1 MFKKLSIFSIVY
13 FLLVNTSYSEIIS
26 EFNITG
32 NDRVSAQTIINFS
45 EFNKGANIT
54 DNDLNNILKKI
65 YETNFF
71 EDVSV
76 DIKNSILTIN
86 VKEHPIIQDI
96 KFEGIKAVKFVEALI
111 DEISLKPKGPFNKFT
126 LKRDQEKVLNILKQ
140 SGYYFATVDVQK
152 EDNPNKTINLI
163 YNVKMGEKAFI
174 KKIKFIGD
182 KKFKSRKLNSVITSE
197 ESKFWKFLSKKKFL
211 DKARTDLDKRLLKNF
226 YLNKGFYNVII
237 EQAFTQ
243 ILDNKSFSLTYKI
256 NAGEKFLFN
265 NFDLIIPQD
274 FDEIKFNELKKVF
287 KSLENTTYSYSKIE
301 SILDVIDKISLK
313 ENYEFINAVVT
324 ENIVENN
331 KINFIFNIK
340 DGDKF
345 YVDRIN
351 ISGNNITKENY
362 IRQQLIVDEG
372 DPFNTILHTK
382 SINKIKAT
390 NIFKSVKSKVS
401 DSANSGQKIIDISVE
416 EKPTGEISAG
426 AGYGSAGS
434 TVAFGIKENNFKGE
448 GIKLNFNVNI
458 SADAIKGGLAYTQ
471 PNFAYS
477 DKSVTT
483 SIESTSTDKEKDY
496 GYKSSLNKIALGTRF
511 EQFENFYFSPNLS
524 ISNEVLTTT
533 QNASANYK
541 KQEGSY
547 FDALFNYNLTN
558 DKRNSPYRPDS
569 GYVSTWSQELPIVS
583 DGAAVSNGYTFTHYQ
598 EFLDDMIVTLGVYGR
613 TINSLRSNK
622 DVRVSKRLYMP
633 ETKLRGFEAGK
644 IGPKDGADFVGG
656 NYSASFNAST
666 TLPFLFPTFEKID
679 FLLFFDAAN
688 LWHVDYSANVDQG
701 NTVRSATGIAIDVI
715 TPMGPLS
722 FSLAQPLT
730 EANGDVTESFRF
742 NLGTTF

>member
-76 DIKNSILTIN
+76 DLKNSILTIN

-96 KFEGIKAVKFVEALI
+96 KFEGIKATKFVEALI

-126 LKRDQEKVLNILKQ
+126 LKRDLEKILNILKQ

-274 FDEIKFNELKKVF
+274 FDKIKFNELKKVF

-511 EQFENFYFSPNLS
+511 EQFEDFYFSPNLS

>member
-76 DIKNSILTIN
+76 DLKNSILTIN

-96 KFEGIKAVKFVEALI
+96 KFEGIKATKFVEALI

-401 DSANSGQKIIDISVE
+401 DSTNSGQKIIDISVE

-583 DGAAVSNGYTFTHYQ
+583 DGMAVSNGYTFTHYQ

-644 IGPKDGADFVGG
+644 IGPKDGNDFVGG

>member
-76 DIKNSILTIN
+76 DLKNSILTIN

-96 KFEGIKAVKFVEALI
+96 KFEGIKATKFVEALI

-126 LKRDQEKVLNILKQ
+126 LKRDLEKVLNILKQ

-274 FDEIKFNELKKVF
+274 YDEIKFNELKKVF

-511 EQFENFYFSPNLS
+511 EQFEDFYFSPNLS

-583 DGAAVSNGYTFTHYQ
+583 DGMAVSNGYTFTHYQ

-644 IGPKDGADFVGG
+644 IGPKDGNDFVGG

-730 EANGDVTESFRF
+730 EADGDVTESFRF

>member
-76 DIKNSILTIN
+76 DLKNSILTIN

-96 KFEGIKAVKFVEALI
+96 KFEGIKATKFVEALI

-126 LKRDQEKVLNILKQ
+126 LKRDLEKVLNILKQ

-182 KKFKSRKLNSVITSE
+182 KKFKSRKLNSVIASE

-583 DGAAVSNGYTFTHYQ
+583 DGMAVSNGYTFTHYQ

-644 IGPKDGADFVGG
+644 IGPKDGNDFVGG

-730 EANGDVTESFRF
+730 EADGDVTESFRF

>member
-1 MFKKLSIFSIVY
+1 MFKKLSIFTIVY
-13 FLLVNTSYSEIIS
+13 FLLVNASYSEIIS

-54 DNDLNNILKKI
+54 DNDLNNILKNI

-126 LKRDQEKVLNILKQ
+126 LKRDLEKILNILKQ

-274 FDEIKFNELKKVF
+274 FDKIKFNELKKVF

-401 DSANSGQKIIDISVE
+401 DSTNSGQKIIDISVE

-426 AGYGSAGS
+426 AGFGSAGS

-511 EQFENFYFSPNLS
+511 EQFEDFYFSPNLS

-583 DGAAVSNGYTFTHYQ
+583 DGMAVSNGYTFTHYQ

-613 TINSLRSNK
+613 TINSIRSNK

-644 IGPKDGADFVGG
+644 IGPKDGNDFVGG
-656 NYSASFNAST
+656 NYSASFNATT

-730 EANGDVTESFRF
+730 EADGDVTESFRF

>member
-1 MFKKLSIFSIVY
+1 MFKKLSIFTIAY
-13 FLLVNTSYSEIIS
+13 FLLSNVSYSEIIS
-26 EFNITG
+26 EFNIIG
-32 NDRVSAQTIINFS
+32 NNRVSTQTIINFS
-45 EFNKGANIT
+45 ELNKGANIT

-96 KFEGIKAVKFVEALI
+96 KFEGIKATKFIEVLI

-313 ENYEFINAVVT
+313 ENYEFINAAVT

-401 DSANSGQKIIDISVE
+401 DSTNSGQKIIDISVE

-448 GIKLNFNVNI
+448 GIKLNFNINI
-458 SADAIKGGLAYTQ
+458 SADAIKGGFAYTQ

-483 SIESTSTDKEKDY
+483 SIESTTTDKEKDY

-511 EQFENFYFSPNLS
+511 EQFEDFYFSPNLS

-533 QNASANYK
+533 QNASTNYK

-569 GYVSTWSQELPIVS
+569 GYVSSWSQELPIVS
-583 DGAAVSNGYTFTHYQ
+583 DGMAVSNGYTFTHYQ
-598 EFLDDMIVTLGVYGR
+598 EFLDDMIVTIGVYGK

-633 ETKLRGFEAGK
+633 QTKLRGFESGK
-644 IGPKDGADFVGG
+644 VGPKDGADFVGG
-656 NYSASFNAST
+656 NYSASFNATT
-666 TLPFLFPTFEKID
+666 TLPFLFPTFENID

-701 NTVRSATGIAIDVI
+701 NTVRSAAGIAVDVI
-715 TPMGPLS
+715 SPMGPLS

-730 EANGDVTESFRF
+730 EADGDVTESFRF

>member
-76 DIKNSILTIN
+76 DLKNSILTIN

-96 KFEGIKAVKFVEALI
+96 KFEGIKATKFVEALI

-126 LKRDQEKVLNILKQ
+126 LKRDLEKVLNILKQ

-583 DGAAVSNGYTFTHYQ
+583 DGMAVSNGYTFTHYQ

-644 IGPKDGADFVGG
+644 IGPKDGNDFVGG

-730 EANGDVTESFRF
+730 EADGDVTESFRF

>member
-126 LKRDQEKVLNILKQ
+126 LKRDLEKVLNILKQ

-182 KKFKSRKLNSVITSE
+182 KKFKSRKLNSVIASE

-511 EQFENFYFSPNLS
+511 EQFEDFYFSPNLS

-583 DGAAVSNGYTFTHYQ
+583 DGMAVSNGYTFTHYQ

>member
-1 MFKKLSIFSIVY
+1 MFKKLSIFTIAY
-13 FLLVNTSYSEIIS
+13 FLLSNVSYSEIIS
-26 EFNITG
+26 EFNIIG
-32 NDRVSAQTIINFS
+32 NNRVSTQTIINFS
-45 EFNKGANIT
+45 ELNKGANIT

-96 KFEGIKAVKFVEALI
+96 KFEGIKATKFVEALI

-211 DKARTDLDKRLLKNF
+211 DKTRTDLDKRLLKNF
-226 YLNKGFYNVII
+226 YLNKGFYNVVI

-313 ENYEFINAVVT
+313 ENYEFINAAVT

-401 DSANSGQKIIDISVE
+401 DSTNSGQKIIDISVE

-448 GIKLNFNVNI
+448 GIKLNFNINI
-458 SADAIKGGLAYTQ
+458 SADSIKGGFAYTQ

-483 SIESTSTDKEKDY
+483 SIDSTTTDKEKDY

-511 EQFENFYFSPNLS
+511 EQFEDFYFSPNLS

-533 QNASANYK
+533 QNASTNYK

-547 FDALFNYNLTN
+547 FDALFNYSLTN

-569 GYVSTWSQELPIVS
+569 GYVSSWSQELPIVS
-583 DGAAVSNGYTFTHYQ
+583 DGMAVSNGYTFTHYQ
-598 EFLDDMIVTLGVYGR
+598 EFLDDMIVTIGVYGK

-622 DVRVSKRLYMP
+622 DVRVSKRLYLP
-633 ETKLRGFEAGK
+633 QTKLRGFESGK
-644 IGPKDGADFVGG
+644 VGPKDGADFVGG
-656 NYSASFNAST
+656 NYSASFNATT
-666 TLPFLFPTFEKID
+666 TLPFLFPTFENID

-701 NTVRSATGIAIDVI
+701 NTVRSAAGIAVDVI
-715 TPMGPLS
+715 SPMGPLS

-730 EANGDVTESFRF
+730 EADGDVTESFRF

>member
-1 MFKKLSIFSIVY
+1 MFKKLSIFTIAY
-13 FLLVNTSYSEIIS
+13 FLLSNVSYSEIIS

-32 NDRVSAQTIINFS
+32 NNRVSTQTIINFS
-45 EFNKGANIT
+45 ELNKGANIT

-76 DIKNSILTIN
+76 DIQNSILTIN
-86 VKEHPIIQDI
+86 VKEYPIIQDI
-96 KFEGIKAVKFVEALI
+96 KFEGIKATKFIESLI

-313 ENYEFINAVVT
+313 ENYEFINAAVT

-401 DSANSGQKIIDISVE
+401 DSTNSGQKIIDISVE

-434 TVAFGIKENNFKGE
+434 TVAFAIKENNFKGE
-448 GIKLNFNVNI
+448 GIKLNFNINI

-483 SIESTSTDKEKDY
+483 SIDSTTTDKEKDY

-511 EQFENFYFSPNLS
+511 EQFEDFYFSPNLS

-569 GYVSTWSQELPIVS
+569 GHVSTWSQELPIVS
-583 DGAAVSNGYTFTHYQ
+583 DGMAVLNGYTFTHYQ
-598 EFLDDMIVTLGVYGR
+598 EFLDDMIVTLGVYGK

-633 ETKLRGFEAGK
+633 QTKLRGFESGK

-730 EANGDVTESFRF
+730 EADGDVTESFRF

>member
-54 DNDLNNILKKI
+54 DNDLNNILKNI

-76 DIKNSILTIN
+76 DLKNSILTIN

-96 KFEGIKAVKFVEALI
+96 KFEGIKATKFVEALI

-126 LKRDQEKVLNILKQ
+126 LKRDLEKVLNILKQ

-458 SADAIKGGLAYTQ
+458 SADAIKGGFAYTQ

-583 DGAAVSNGYTFTHYQ
+583 DGMAVSNGYTFTHYQ

-644 IGPKDGADFVGG
+644 IGPKDGNDFVGG

-730 EANGDVTESFRF
+730 EADGDVTESFRF

>member
-76 DIKNSILTIN
+76 DLKNSILTIN

-96 KFEGIKAVKFVEALI
+96 KFEGIKATKFVEALI

-274 FDEIKFNELKKVF
+274 YDEIKFNELKKVF

-511 EQFENFYFSPNLS
+511 EQFEDFYFSPNLS

-583 DGAAVSNGYTFTHYQ
+583 DGMAVSNGYTFTHYQ

-644 IGPKDGADFVGG
+644 IGPKDGNDFVGG

-730 EANGDVTESFRF
+730 EADGDVTESFRF

>member
-1 MFKKLSIFSIVY
+1 MFKKLSIFTIAY
-13 FLLVNTSYSEIIS
+13 FLLSNVSYSEIIS
-26 EFNITG
+26 EFNIIG
-32 NDRVSAQTIINFS
+32 NNRVSTQTIINFS
-45 EFNKGANIT
+45 ELNKGANIT

-96 KFEGIKAVKFVEALI
+96 KFEGIKATKFVEALI

-163 YNVKMGEKAFI
+163 YNVKMGDKAFI

-182 KKFKSRKLNSVITSE
+182 KKFKSRKLKSVITSE

-324 ENIVENN
+324 ENIVESN

-401 DSANSGQKIIDISVE
+401 DSTNSGQKIIDISVE

-448 GIKLNFNVNI
+448 GIKLNFNINI
-458 SADAIKGGLAYTQ
+458 SADSIKGGFAYTQ

-483 SIESTSTDKEKDY
+483 SIDSTTTDKEKDY

-511 EQFENFYFSPNLS
+511 EQFEDFYFSPNLS

-533 QNASANYK
+533 QNASTNYK

-569 GYVSTWSQELPIVS
+569 GYVSSWSQELPIVS
-583 DGAAVSNGYTFTHYQ
+583 DGMAVSNGYTFTHYQ
-598 EFLDDMIVTLGVYGR
+598 EFLDDMIVTIGVYGR
-613 TINSLRSNK
+613 TVNSLRSNK

-633 ETKLRGFEAGK
+633 QTKLRGFEAGK
-644 IGPKDGADFVGG
+644 VGPKDGADFVGG
-656 NYSASFNAST
+656 NYSASFNATT
-666 TLPFLFPTFEKID
+666 TLPFLFPTFENID

-701 NTVRSATGIAIDVI
+701 NTVRSAAGIAVDVI
-715 TPMGPLS
+715 SPMGPLS

-730 EANGDVTESFRF
+730 EADGDVTESFRF